1 MRRNDHDVT
10 DRVRTTDAAAVSAEV
25 LHLFHGL
32 YPRAAGGPIRRAF
45 DHVLR
50 LYRGRHPAFHA
61 CDTQF
66 HDTQHMLE
74 VTLAMAR
81 LMESGVQVRAVD
93 RSHFPSSTAL
103 PTNESISSKRCALR
117 PWQEALA
124 EYVADEWTA

>member
-10 DRVRTTDAAAVSAEV
+10 DRVRTTHAAAVSAEV
-25 LHLFHGL
+25 LGLFHGL

-50 LYRGRHPAFHA
+50 LYHGRHPAFHA

-74 VTLAMAR
+74 GTLAMAQ
-81 LMESGVQVRAVD
+81 LMDGYERRRAGSASLSPTLFRHGV
-93 RSHFPSSTAL
+93 
-103 PTNESISSKRCALR
+103 
-117 PWQEALA
+117 
-124 EYVADEWTA
+124 